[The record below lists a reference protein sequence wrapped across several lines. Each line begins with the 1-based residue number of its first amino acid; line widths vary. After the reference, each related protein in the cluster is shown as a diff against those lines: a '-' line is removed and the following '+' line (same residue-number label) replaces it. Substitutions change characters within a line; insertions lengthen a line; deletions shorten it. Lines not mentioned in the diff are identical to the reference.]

1 MVSERIAY
9 TQLFNLLRELGFQEI
24 PTKEKWRAFHHRE
37 SETLLPFVALDPD
50 STVREL
56 DVISVRTHLDA
67 QGLLE
72 RADFNRFLSTGILP
86 DVIARR

>member
-1 MVSERIAY
+1 MANERVVY

-24 PTKEKWRAFHHRE
+24 PTKAKWRAFHHRD
-37 SETLLPFVALDPD
+37 SDTLLPFVAHDPE
-50 STVREL
+50 SPVREL

-72 RADFNRFLSTGILP
+72 RADFNRFLSTGIVP
-86 DVIARR
+86 DVIAPR